1 MPSSSPAPFFP
12 TPPGEYN
19 RQYMAQLV
27 RAFAVFVQQVN
38 NPGDAIFT
46 TLRLTSLQT
55 NDQGLPTGA
64 LFQHDGFVKITQA
77 NAPHVAGVSGTS
89 VLGTVTVVTS

>member
-19 RQYMAQLV
+19 RQYMAQLI
-27 RAFAVFVQQVN
+27 RAFSVFVQQTN

-46 TLRLTSLQT
+46 TLRLTALPSYANNAAALAG
-55 NDQGLPTGA
+55 GLIAGDVYKTATGE
-64 LFQHDGFVKITQA
+64 LRI
-77 NAPHVAGVSGTS
+77 
-89 VLGTVTVVTS
+89 VV

>member
-1 MPSSSPAPFFP
+1 VPSNSPVPFFP
-12 TPPGEYN
+12 TPPDEYN

-38 NPGDAIFT
+38 NPGDAVYSN
-46 TLRLTSLQT
+46 LRLTNLPT
-55 NDQGLPTGA
+55 NDQGLSTGA
-64 LFQHDGFVKITQA
+64 LFQHEGFVKITQA

>member
-12 TPPGEYN
+12 TPPDEYN

-46 TLRLTSLQT
+46 TLRLTNLPT
-55 NDQGLPTGA
+55 NDQGLQTGT
-64 LFQHDGFVKITQA
+64 LFQQGGFVKITLA
-77 NAPHVAGVSGTS
+77 NVPHVAGVSGTS
-89 VLGTVTVVTS
+89 ALGIVTVVIT

>member
-19 RQYMAQLV
+19 RQYMAQLI
-27 RAFAVFVQQVN
+27 RAFSVFVQQTN

-46 TLRLTSLQT
+46 TLRLTALPIYA
-55 NDQGLPTGA
+55 NNAAALAGGLIAGDVYKTATGE
-64 LFQHDGFVKITQA
+64 LRI
-77 NAPHVAGVSGTS
+77 
-89 VLGTVTVVTS
+89 VV

>member
-27 RAFAVFVQQVN
+27 RAFSVFVQQAN

-46 TLRLTSLQT
+46 TLRLTALPIYA
-55 NDQGLPTGA
+55 NNAAALAGGL
-64 LFQHDGFVKITQA
+64 I
-77 NAPHVAGVSGTS
+77 AGDVYKTSGGE
-89 VLGTVTVVTS
+89 LRIVV

>member
-1 MPSSSPAPFFP
+1 MPTNASPPFFP

-27 RAFAVFVQQVN
+27 RAFSVFVQQAN

-46 TLRLTSLQT
+46 TLRLTALPVYASNAAALAG
-55 NDQGLPTGA
+55 GLIDGDVYKTSTGE
-64 LFQHDGFVKITQA
+64 LRI
-77 NAPHVAGVSGTS
+77 
-89 VLGTVTVVTS
+89 VV